1 MLPRKGVWVF
11 LPLIGFIAMAI
22 LLASSLGKNTED
34 LPTALAGKPLPQMQL
49 PSLLRKGNTVE
60 NSLFEGRWTL
70 LNVWAT
76 WCPTCHIEHP
86 YLLELAQRGVA
97 IVGLDYKDE
106 DAAAKNYL
114 ANLGNPYVEVPVDA
128 SGAYGLNLGVYGAP
142 ETYLISPQG
151 DIVLRHVGEMNE
163 RVWQAK
169 FLPLISEPLKVDSDA
184 RPETQSEK
192 EAQ

>member
-1 MLPRKGVWVF
+1 MVPRKGVWVF
-11 LPLIGFIAMAI
+11 LPLIGFIALAI
-22 LLASSLGKNTED
+22 LLASGLGKNTED
-34 LPTALAGKPLPQMQL
+34 LPTALAGKPLPPMQL
-49 PSLLRKGNTVE
+49 PSLLRKGNVVD
-60 NSLFEGRWTL
+60 NSLFDGRWTL

-76 WCPTCHIEHP
+76 WCPTCHVEHP
-86 YLLELAQRGVA
+86 YLLKLAQRGVA

-106 DAAAKNYL
+106 DEAAKNYL

-128 SGAYGLNLGVYGAP
+128 SGSYGLNLGVYGAP

-169 FLPLISEPLKVDSDA
+169 FLPLMKDMPLLN
-184 RPETQSEK
+184 EQSQAQSVQ